1 MAEPREDWRLA
12 MARRP
17 VLRAMFLALA
27 SSVAA
32 LSGLFAPAGA
42 QIKPKGRKTNMSA
55 HDFTFPSIDG
65 GDLPLKA
72 WAGKPILVVN
82 TASFCGF
89 TPQYRELEAV
99 WRKYKARG
107 LVVLGVPSND
117 FGAQEPGKAGEI
129 KQFCETFDV
138 SFPLADKQVVVGGSA
153 HPFYKWILAELGETG
168 APRWNFHKYLVAP
181 DGTLVGAWPSRV
193 KPDAP
198 EITRE
203 IDALFAKS

>member
-1 MAEPREDWRLA
+1 MVETSTDRRLA
-12 MARRP
+12 VARRS
-17 VLRAMFLALA
+17 LLLA
-27 SSVAA
+27 SCAAA
-32 LSGLFAPAGA
+32 LSGAAAPAAA
-42 QIKPKGRKTNMSA
+42 QIKPRGRKTTMSA

-138 SFPLADKQVVVGGSA
+138 SFPLADKQVVSGGSA
-153 HPFYKWILAELGETG
+153 HPFYKWIVAELGDAG
-168 APRWNFHKYLVAP
+168 APRWNFHKYLVSP
-181 DGTLVGAWPSRV
+181 DGALVGAWPSRV

-203 IDALFAKS
+203 IDALLAKS